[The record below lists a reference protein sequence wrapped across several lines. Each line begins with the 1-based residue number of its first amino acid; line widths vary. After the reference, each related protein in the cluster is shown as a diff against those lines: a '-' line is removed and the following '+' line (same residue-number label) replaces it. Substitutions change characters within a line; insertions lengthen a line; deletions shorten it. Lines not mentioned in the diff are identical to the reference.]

1 MTDSPGIGA
10 YIEDV
15 VTNEGDGSATVVVTL
30 SRASSS
36 EVTLDYQTTDGTALA
51 GEDYT
56 TTSGTLTIAAGET
69 SGNFSVPITD
79 DSNNEALE
87 SFSVNFSNA
96 VNATLGKTSTKISIE
111 DNDAAS
117 TNSVSIEILAPGSSD
132 VDAMPVL
139 LDPTPGGFN
148 QEEAISDYGIQ
159 LEGEYETITLPEEV
173 DKIQIEEGQ
182 AKQDILD
189 LHEANEILVDL
200 PFEDDILVVSY
211 DL

>member
-1 MTDSPGIGA
+1 M
-10 YIEDV
+10 
-15 VTNEGDGSATVVVTL
+15 
-30 SRASSS
+30 
-36 EVTLDYQTTDGTALA
+36 A

-69 SGNFSVPITD
+69 SGNFSIPITD
-79 DSNNEALE
+79 DTNNEELE
-87 SFSVNFSNA
+87 SFNVNFSNA
-96 VNATLGKTSTKISIE
+96 VNATLGKTSTKVSIE

-132 VDAMPVL
+132 VDVTPII
-139 LDPTPGGFN
+139 LDPNPGGFN
-148 QEEAISDYGIQ
+148 QEEGISDYGIQ

-173 DKIQIEEGQ
+173 DKIHIEEGQ

-189 LHEANEILVDL
+189 LHETNEILVDL